1 MKSYSKKIDTD
12 QTLKWGAT
20 SFDLLGINFSVNLEE
35 MTKLNYTPV
44 IASIKK
50 MICTWSQR
58 HLTPIGKITVIK
70 TLAFCGKSLR
80 KCLLQIYLGK

>member
-1 MKSYSKKIDTD
+1 MALKKSLNAALNTLVMFGSFSGLTINADKTKIIWIGKKSYSSEKLDTD
-12 QTLKWGAT
+12 QTLKWGTT

-50 MICTWSQR
+50 
-58 HLTPIGKITVIK
+58 
-70 TLAFCGKSLR
+70 
-80 KCLLQIYLGK
+80 